1 MTNKTSTGRHIMFQK
16 MLSFTGTVLLAGA
29 AVFLIPG
36 VSQAQRGGGGGHGGG
51 GGGHGGFGGGHFGGG
66 GAHFGGG
73 GAHFGGGGARF
84 GGGGARFGGGIGR
97 FSGAHYGRPYYG
109 YGRHRYY
116 YGGYGYYPYYGGYD
130 YDSLGSPNDSGYTG
144 SYEGTLPDYLG
155 YDFNSAPSAGDS
167 SSTATAEPDTIAHL
181 TVKAPADAQIW
192 FNGKPA
198 ATTGAVRQFNSPPL
212 AAGKYTYDVRARW
225 TKNGHEVTENREV
238 EVTPGS
244 SVEVDFPGQAK
255 SPKK

>member
-1 MTNKTSTGRHIMFQK
+1 MFHK
-16 MLSFTGTVLLAGA
+16 VFSFAGVLLLAGA

-36 VSQAQRGGGGGHGGG
+36 VSQAQRGGGGHG
-51 GGGHGGFGGGHFGGG
+51 GGG

-84 GGGGARFGGGIGR
+84 GGGTAHFGGGGARFGGARSGGGIGR
-97 FSGAHYGRPYYG
+97 FNGAGYGRSDYG

-116 YGGYGYYPYYGGYD
+116 YGGYGYYPYYGGYYPYG
-130 YDSLGSPNDSGYTG
+130 YDSLSSPDDSGYTD
-144 SYEGTLPDYLG
+144 SYGGTLPDYIGDAL
-155 YDFNSAPSAGDS
+155 DSAPATGGT
-167 SSTATAEPDTIAHL
+167 SSTPTAPPDTIAHL

-192 FNGKPA
+192 FNGERTA
-198 ATTGAVRQFNSPPL
+198 ATGAVRRFNTPPL

-225 TKNGHEVTENREV
+225 TKDGHEVTQTREV

-244 SVEVDFPGQAK
+244 SVEVDFPAPSK
-255 SPKK
+255 S

>member
-1 MTNKTSTGRHIMFQK
+1 MFQK
-16 MLSFTGTVLLAGA
+16 MFSFAGTLLLTGA

-36 VSQAQRGGGGGHGGG
+36 VSQAQRGGGGGGHGGG
-51 GGGHGGFGGGHFGGG
+51 GGGHFGGG

-97 FSGAHYGRPYYG
+97 FNGAHYGHPYYG

-116 YGGYGYYPYYGGYD
+116 YGGYGYYPYYGGYYD
-130 YDSLGSPNDSGYTG
+130 YDSLSSPYDSGYTG
-144 SYEGTLPDYLG
+144 SYGEAPPDYPG
-155 YDFNSAPSAGDS
+155 YDVDSAPPAGDTF
-167 SSTATAEPDTIAHL
+167 STAPAEPDTIAHL

-212 AAGKYTYDVRARW
+212 AAGKYTYDVQARW
-225 TKNGHEVTENREV
+225 TKNGKEVTETREV

-244 SVEVDFPGQAK
+244 SVEVDFPAPAK
-255 SPKK
+255 SAKK